1 MGARSVGV
9 MKPSFIDEQEALAAH
24 FEAIAEAERAIAQAF
39 ARRAELVEAGRRFG
53 QGRANAAA
61 RVPGSRWDAAEVAE
75 REFVSELACTI
86 RVPRRTAEN
95 LIAESRALADELPA
109 TLAALQSGEI
119 SYQHARAVI
128 NQAWSVP
135 AEATPAFEAE
145 VLRSAGTL
153 TASKLKYRAR
163 LLRERLH
170 PETIRVRHQKSVR
183 ERAVFFEPEP
193 DGMASLTLYD
203 SAEKVAGAFERVMLA
218 ALSLQGPGEKR
229 TLTQLKADVFA
240 DIILDGVT
248 PSGVGKGIRGAVN
261 VTVPVLTLMGL
272 SEEPGFLEG
281 CGPID
286 PDTARRIA
294 AGAPS
299 FTRIL
304 VHPETGVVLSVGRDR
319 YAVPKDL
326 KRFLRVRD
334 KTCRFPGCNRSAAH
348 CDLDHSLDWQF
359 DGLTAHDNLAH
370 LCPGCHALK
379 SETGWQVQHL
389 GDGTLKWT
397 SPTGRTFMSEPGTVI
412 RSASPEPSVEPSV
425 EPSTEPPPTE
435 PASHPEP
442 EPAPF

>member
-1 MGARSVGV
+1 VGARSVCV
-9 MKPSFIDEQEALAAH
+9 MKPSFIEEQEALGEH
-24 FEAIAEAERAIAQAF
+24 FEAIAEAELAIAVAF

-53 QGRANAAA
+53 QARANAAA
-61 RVPGSRWDAAEVAE
+61 RLPGSRWDAAEVAE

-95 LIAESRALADELPA
+95 LIAESRALAGELPA
-109 TLAALQSGEI
+109 TRAALEAGEI
-119 SYQHARAVI
+119 SYQHAKVVI

-135 AEATPAFEAE
+135 DEAKAAFEVE
-145 VLRSAGTL
+145 VLRSAGTV

-170 PETIRVRHQKSVR
+170 PETIRARHQKSVR
-183 ERAVFFEPEP
+183 DRAVFFEPEP

-203 SAEKVAGAFERVMLA
+203 SAEKVAGAYERVMLA
-218 ALSLQGPGEKR
+218 ALSLQGPEEVR

-248 PSGVGKGIRGAVN
+248 PSGLGKGIRGAVN

-272 SEEPGFLEG
+272 GEEPGFLEG
-281 CGPID
+281 YGPID
-286 PDTARRIA
+286 PDTARQIA

-304 VHPETGVVLSVGRDR
+304 VHPETGAVLSVGRDR
-319 YAVPKDL
+319 YAVPEDL

-359 DGLTAHDNLAH
+359 EGLTAHDNLAH
-370 LCPGCHALK
+370 LCPACHALK
-379 SETGWQVQHL
+379 SETGWRVLHL
-389 GDGTLKWT
+389 GDGTLEWT
-397 SPTGRTFMSEPGTVI
+397 SPTGRTFVSEPATVI
-412 RSASPEPSVEPSV
+412 RSASTTPS
-425 EPSTEPPPTE
+425 
-435 PASHPEP
+435 
-442 EPAPF
+442 PAPPGRDAQSGEPTPF

>member
-1 MGARSVGV
+1 
-9 MKPSFIDEQEALAAH
+9 MKPSFIAEQEALAAH

-53 QGRANAAA
+53 QARANAAV
-61 RVPGSRWDAAEVAE
+61 RLPGSRWDAAEVAE

-86 RVPRRTAEN
+86 RIPRRTAEN
-95 LIAESRALADELPA
+95 LIAESRALAVELPA
-109 TLAALQSGEI
+109 TRVALAAGEI

-135 AEATPAFEAE
+135 EEAKPAFEAA
-145 VLRSAGTL
+145 VLRAAGTV

-170 PETIRVRHQKSVR
+170 PETIRARHQKSVR
-183 ERAVFFEPEP
+183 DRAVFFEPEP

-203 SAEKVAGAFERVMLA
+203 SAEKVAGAFERVTLA
-218 ALSLQGPGEKR
+218 ALSLQGSGEER
-229 TLTQLKADVFA
+229 TLTQLTADVFA
-240 DIILDGVT
+240 DVILDGVT

-281 CGPID
+281 YGPID

-304 VHPETGVVLSVGRDR
+304 VHPETGAVLSVGRDR
-319 YAVPKDL
+319 YKVPKDL
-326 KRFLRVRD
+326 KRLLRVRD
-334 KTCRFPGCNRSAAH
+334 KTCRFPGCNKSAAH
-348 CDLDHSLDWQF
+348 CDLDHSVDWQF
-359 DGLTAHDNLAH
+359 DGVTAHDNLAH
-370 LCPGCHALK
+370 LCRACHALK
-379 SETGWQVQHL
+379 SETGWRVVHL
-389 GDGTLKWT
+389 GDGLLEWT
-397 SPTGRTFMSEPGTVI
+397 SPTGRTFVSEPATI
-412 RSASPEPSVEPSV
+412 IHSASTAAKPATPPAEPEPEP
-425 EPSTEPPPTE
+425 EPEPGSDSGET
-435 PASHPEP
+435 P